1 MNLNRLTND
10 AASLEQNEFWLM
22 FLDESAKLRSAR
34 AKMLESV
41 DKEKLTRV
49 QGEISGID
57 LVLGLPERI
66 LRSLQDGSQT
76 KEV

>member
-1 MNLNRLTND
+1 MNQSRLISE
-10 AASLEQNEFWLM
+10 AGSLEQNEFWLM